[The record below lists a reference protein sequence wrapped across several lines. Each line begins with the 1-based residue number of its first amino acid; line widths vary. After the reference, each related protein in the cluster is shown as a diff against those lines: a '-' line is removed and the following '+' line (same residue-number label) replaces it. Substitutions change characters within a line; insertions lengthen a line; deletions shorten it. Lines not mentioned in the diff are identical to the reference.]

1 MARKYR
7 TNAEVDQAIK
17 TTDTSTSISD
27 CQGKEVKIIGQAI
40 VRLKQGSVSCNTPM
54 LLLQGDQTNMEP
66 LIGMYGL
73 KQLGLQ
79 LTTID
84 REELIGQRLTA
95 AQKEGIPII
104 DAPVELPKTRHTQ
117 INLLKPCFSTKPL
130 QLGPLR
136 RGKIQMQTHEST
148 EKGSYLFV
156 PSHIGE
162 EAGLKVAAISVNKHG
177 KFKLPVQ
184 NPSPQKPVRIDIGS
198 TIGTVGQATIISM
211 DQLQTK
217 MFEKEEGYQSKLEES
232 YRVQREGL
240 TNGRVDKL
248 LEVLPFGQSATIP
261 EIELVQDV
269 VKNFNDVFA

>member
-1 MARKYR
+1 
-7 TNAEVDQAIK
+7 
-17 TTDTSTSISD
+17 
-27 CQGKEVKIIGQAI
+27 
-40 VRLKQGSVSCNTPM
+40 
-54 LLLQGDQTNMEP
+54 MEP

-84 REELIGQRLTA
+84 REELLGQKLTA
-95 AQKEGIPII
+95 AQKEGIPIV

-136 RGKIQMQTHEST
+136 KGKIQMQAREHV

-156 PSHIGE
+156 PSSLGE
-162 EAGLKVAAISVNKHG
+162 EAGLKVAAISINKYG
-177 KFKLPVQ
+177 KFKLPVH
-184 NPSPQKPVRIDIGS
+184 NLSPQKPVCIDIGS
-198 TIGTVGQATIISM
+198 TIGTVGQATLLSM

-217 MFEKEEGYQSKLEES
+217 MFEKEEQYQIKLEES
-232 YRVQREGL
+232 FRVQQEGL

-248 LEVLPFGQSATIP
+248 LDTLPFGSSATVP
-261 EIELVQDV
+261 EIEQIHKV
-269 VKNFNDVFA
+269 VKDFNDVFAVHEHELGDCNVVEVEIDMGDARPIAQPLRRTPIM